1 MKKTRHGSITTP
13 ARPVYGLTPVGL
25 QEYRAFQRDLGM
37 YLGLGID
44 GYDFKLGRQWAEAA
58 EKAYARDPENF
69 ILSGVADGLT
79 RDEAVLRL
87 IQYLYEP
94 YDDD

>member
-1 MKKTRHGSITTP
+1 MKKTYHVSTTTP

-37 YLGLGID
+37 YLGID
-44 GYDFKLGRQWAEAA
+44 GYDFKLGRHWAEAA
-58 EKAYARDPENF
+58 EKAYARDPESF

-79 RDEAVLRL
+79 REEAVLRL
-87 IQYLYEP
+87 IQYWHEP